1 MTAYPLCNNQLDSE
15 YLDSVMDE
23 LARYKDFPFYSK
35 AKQWSHFQQDL
46 LLKKLALSYYLI
58 VETKTFLLTDDGQK
72 NWVRNKGAVA
82 PIFIHDFA
90 T

>member
-35 AKQWSHFQQDL
+35 AKQ
-46 LLKKLALSYYLI
+46 
-58 VETKTFLLTDDGQK
+58 
-72 NWVRNKGAVA
+72 
-82 PIFIHDFA
+82 
-90 T
+90 